1 MPKGK
6 INNPNLPNLKPDPQT
21 PEEKK
26 LYREINNN
34 VRRFWEMGRTK
45 VKSDEELEDRL
56 SQFFLICA
64 ETDQTPTVEKMVL
77 CTGYTRSGLF
87 DIECGYRKGFS
98 SDTASIIKKA
108 KEFLAA
114 FDADLLVKNK
124 LNPVAY
130 IFRSKNY
137 YGMKDQTETVL
148 TTRDPMGEE
157 ATQEEIQNRLL
168 EGTEVIDADKSE
180 E

>member
-6 INNPNLPNLKPDPQT
+6 LNNPNLPNLKRDPQT

-45 VKSDEELEDRL
+45 VKSDEELESRL
-56 SQFFLICA
+56 SEFFLICA

-77 CTGYTRSGLF
+77 CTGYTRSGF
-87 DIECGYRKGFS
+87 WDIENGVRQGFS
-98 SDTASIIKKA
+98 SETANIIKKA
-108 KEFLAA
+108 KEFLSA
-114 FDADLLVKNK
+114 FDADLLIKNK

-130 IFRSKNY
+130 IFRAKNY

-148 TTRDPMGEE
+148 TARNPMGEG
-157 ATQEEIQNRLL
+157 ATEEEIKTRLL
-168 EGTEVIDADKSE
+168 EGTEVIDADKAD
-180 E
+180 

>member
-6 INNPNLPNLKPDPQT
+6 LNNPNLPNLKRDPQT

-34 VRRFWEMGRTK
+34 VRRFWEMGKTK
-45 VKSDEELEDRL
+45 VKSDEELENRL
-56 SQFFLICA
+56 SEFFLICA

-77 CTGYTRSGLF
+77 CTGYTRSGF
-87 DIECGYRKGFS
+87 WDIENGVRQGFS
-98 SDTASIIKKA
+98 SDTANIIKKA
-108 KEFLAA
+108 KEFLSA
-114 FDADLLVKNK
+114 FDADLLIKNK

-130 IFRSKNY
+130 IFRDKNY

-148 TTRDPMGEE
+148 TARNPMGEG
-157 ATQEEIQNRLL
+157 ATEEEIKTRLL
-168 EGTEVIDADKSE
+168 EGTEVIDADKAK
-180 E
+180 